1 MDGKAFILCVKLLNF
16 YGRAICHI
24 FLSVRR
30 EYSLLVEINDDMR
43 RGKEWERGQRRRGKL
58 LKWLKRNLEWNRE
71 IGERSPIREEFS
83 SKNDQRNKFRSNLK
97 PSLDIL
103 LSTFIITFKS
113 DEFQGFILINSKENQ
128 QLVRALEN
136 CEEQLRNFQELYSV
150 SRIILGEK
158 RVFQLDEIA
167 RSSAKRRHKIEENVV
182 FFLLLI
188 M

>member
-24 FLSVRR
+24 FLSVGR

-71 IGERSPIREEFS
+71 RSPIREKFS

-103 LSTFIITFKS
+103 LSSSHSSRTSFKDLFWLIQRKISNLWEHWKIVKSSWETFRSYIQYLVSFSMK
-113 DEFQGFILINSKENQ
+113 KECFSWMK
-128 QLVRALEN
+128 LHEVLPSED
-136 CEEQLRNFQELYSV
+136 
-150 SRIILGEK
+150 IK
-158 RVFQLDEIA
+158 
-167 RSSAKRRHKIEENVV
+167 
-182 FFLLLI
+182 
-188 M
+188 